1 SRIPIGLPFPGGTPT
16 EELHKHIRIGLMVKE
31 CINNYMSKD
40 ETQRYL
46 QSRYQ
51 FTRQDINE
59 AWGLLERK
67 NPDSLRLH
75 NERIRQ
81 RNLRTCER
89 VASSSPREGTSA
101 IQGEQEKQRL
111 SPPPPPSARRPFWNS
126 PNVQRYAA
134 ASPQVP
140 QEAANNANALEN
152 QNLQASPAYPN
163 DFWQQL
169 LNTLDQIQSKTR
181 HLSALREIKI
191 STDQT
196 VELLTDGHGFGPH
209 PSAARSSQR
218 QRLGEAEERGGDG
231 ETEKL
236 QKKEEGNIKEAEKN
250 ERGDS
255 MKK

>member
-1 SRIPIGLPFPGGTPT
+1 
-16 EELHKHIRIGLMVKE
+16 MVKE

-46 QSRYQ
+46 QSRYL
-51 FTRQDINE
+51 FARQDINE
-59 AWGLLERK
+59 AL
-67 NPDSLRLH
+67 
-75 NERIRQ
+75 
-81 RNLRTCER
+81 
-89 VASSSPREGTSA
+89 
-101 IQGEQEKQRL
+101 
-111 SPPPPPSARRPFWNS
+111 WNS

-134 ASPQVP
+134 QVP
-140 QEAANNANALEN
+140 QEAANNAKALEN

-181 HLSALREIKI
+181 HLNALREIKI

-209 PSAARSSQR
+209 PSAAGSSKR